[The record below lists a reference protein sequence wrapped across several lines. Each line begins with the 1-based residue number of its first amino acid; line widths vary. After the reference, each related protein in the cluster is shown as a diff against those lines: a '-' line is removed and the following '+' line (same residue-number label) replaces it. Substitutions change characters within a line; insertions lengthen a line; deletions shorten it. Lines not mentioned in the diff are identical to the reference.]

1 MVFTLEQ
8 DIFIG
13 MTYFRTG
20 NFDAANGWQYS
31 TEHGRCI
38 SPISMFP
45 EQVVTLVAFRQHCT
59 RLVQRYL
66 QTGDVKRAKPTG
78 RTSTLTEDVV
88 ENVRGRMEQSP
99 RNSMRKLSLQKG
111 VIRI

>member
-13 MTYFRTG
+13 MAYFRNG
-20 NFDAANGWQYS
+20 NFDAANGWLYS
-31 TEHGRCI
+31 TDHRPQTFTNFNKC
-38 SPISMFP
+38 SPSQF
-45 EQVVTLVAFRQHCT
+45 VTLVAFRQHCT

-66 QTGDVKRAKPTG
+66 QTGDVKKAKPTG

-99 RNSMRKLSLQKG
+99 
-111 VIRI
+111 

>member
-8 DIFIG
+8 DIFLG

-20 NFDAANGWQYS
+20 NFDAANGWQFS
-31 TEHGRCI
+31 TDHGRCI
-38 SPISMFP
+38 SPISTN
-45 EQVVTLVAFRQHCT
+45 VYTLVAFRQHCT

-66 QTGDVKRAKPTG
+66 QTGDVKKAKPIG
-78 RTSTLTEDVV
+78 RTFTLTEDVV

-111 VIRI
+111 LILI